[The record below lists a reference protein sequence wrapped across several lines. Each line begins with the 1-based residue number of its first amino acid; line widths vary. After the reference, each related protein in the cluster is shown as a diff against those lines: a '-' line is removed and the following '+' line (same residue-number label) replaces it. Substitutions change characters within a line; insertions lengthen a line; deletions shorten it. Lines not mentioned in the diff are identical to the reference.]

1 MANVSFVNLTPHAI
15 VIRLVDGTDL
25 TIAPSGK
32 VARVDEA
39 PNSVVDEIG
48 GVPVLAKSVFTEV
61 IDLPKPVEGTAFIVS
76 GLVAGA
82 VSRGDVFCPATG
94 PKDDA
99 IRNEKGHIV
108 AVKFLKATMSY
119 GVVIC

>member
-1 MANVSFVNLTPHAI
+1 MANVSFVNLTPHNI

-25 TIAPSGK
+25 TIVPSGK

-82 VSRGDVFCPATG
+82 VSRGDVFSPATG
-94 PKDDA
+94 PKDDP

-108 AVKFLKATMSY
+108 AVKSLKATLSY

>member
-82 VSRGDVFCPATG
+82 VSRADVFCPATG

-99 IRNEKGHIV
+99 IRN
-108 AVKFLKATMSY
+108 
-119 GVVIC
+119 

>member
-82 VSRGDVFCPATG
+82 VSRADVFCPATG

-108 AVKFLKATMSY
+108 AVKSLKATLSY